1 MKIEIMTVSG
11 RIVKE
16 ITKEQLGPIHI
27 GNNITTYKW
36 DGTDMFG
43 AKLGN
48 GVYLYRVVTR
58 LNGSSIDK
66 FGSDNGGPNTDMY
79 FKGGYG
85 KMYLMR

>member
-1 MKIEIMTVSG
+1 MTVSG

-16 ITKEQLGPIHI
+16 ITREQLGNLHI

-58 LNGSSIDK
+58 LNGSSI
-66 FGSDNGGPNTDMY
+66 GEYPTGNSQNGGNNTDMY